1 MAEDEL
7 DALIEK
13 SKQYSGKDS
22 LSPDEYYRIKQLLN
36 DPEQLNRISTSSVS
50 YLILGNYDDDGDF
63 SKKDRL
69 RLVRL
74 ALNERDPGV
83 YAFLMEE
90 IDEAWGNEFITK
102 FRILADRVDYIVGV
116 FEDDAGGHA
125 NESGIVVTEPY
136 RSRTFV
142 LKREYETEEA
152 ERAAYNAMQAN
163 IFTIL
168 DRTGGLALWTDRF
181 ELVEEA
187 RNLPTEPTE

>member
-1 MAEDEL
+1 MVGDEL

-13 SKQYSGKDS
+13 TKQYSGKDS

-74 ALNERDPGV
+74 ALNERDPGS

-142 LKREYETEEA
+142 LKREYETKEA

-187 RNLPTEPTE
+187 RNLPIEPAE

>member
-1 MAEDEL
+1 MDEDEL

-13 SKQYSGKDS
+13 TKQYSGKDS

-36 DPEQLNRISTSSVS
+36 DPDQLNRISTSSVS
-50 YLILGNYDDDGDF
+50 YLILGNYDDEGDF

-69 RLVRL
+69 KLVRL
-74 ALNERDPGV
+74 SLNERDPGA

-102 FRILADRVDYIVGV
+102 FRILSDRVDYIVGV

-125 NESGIVVTEPY
+125 NESGIVVTELY

-142 LKREYETEEA
+142 LKREYETKEE

-163 IFTIL
+163 IFAIL

-187 RNLPTEPTE
+187 KNLPTEPAE